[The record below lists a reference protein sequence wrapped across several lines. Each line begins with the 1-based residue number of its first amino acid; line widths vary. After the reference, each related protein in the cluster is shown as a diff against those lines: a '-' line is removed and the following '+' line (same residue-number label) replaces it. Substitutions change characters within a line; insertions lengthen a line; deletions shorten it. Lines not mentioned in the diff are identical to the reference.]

1 MMLTPHRRETILMMA
16 YSYYEIDPRVM
27 REAEAAVDG
36 GFDVDSLALRKAGT
50 PPTEVVRGVR
60 VIRLNQAKYRGGG
73 HLRYVIEY
81 VKFFLRCFVKTTA
94 LFFKRRYAVIHVN
107 NPPDFLVFSTI
118 IPRLF
123 GTKVIL
129 DVHDPM
135 PNTFASKFKGGDNGL
150 FFRLLLWQERL
161 SAAYCN
167 RVITVHQPVKDGIL
181 IKHGLAPDSIEV
193 IANFADDTLFPLR
206 KSFSIEGK
214 IRLVFHGTIL
224 ERSGL
229 RMLMTAL
236 AQVRHKD
243 RISVRIIGEGDFSQA
258 LKGMIQSL
266 KLEQIVDFDNHSYPV
281 HSIPERIADCNAGLV
296 PLEISSVTNYAVP
309 LKLFEYIS
317 LGLPVASVRNIAISY
332 YFSEEDC
339 IFFEWNDPYSLSTAL
354 DRIAENPEVLIR
366 YRERSVALRGRFS
379 WTSEKR
385 KYVALLRQLA
395 GNGPSH

>member
-1 MMLTPHRRETILMMA
+1 
-16 YSYYEIDPRVM
+16 
-27 REAEAAVDG
+27 
-36 GFDVDSLALRKAGT
+36 
-50 PPTEVVRGVR
+50 
-60 VIRLNQAKYRGGG
+60 
-73 HLRYVIEY
+73 
-81 VKFFLRCFVKTTA
+81 
-94 LFFKRRYAVIHVN
+94 
-107 NPPDFLVFSTI
+107 
-118 IPRLF
+118 
-123 GTKVIL
+123 
-129 DVHDPM
+129 
-135 PNTFASKFKGGDNGL
+135 
-150 FFRLLLWQERL
+150 
-161 SAAYCN
+161 
-167 RVITVHQPVKDGIL
+167 
-181 IKHGLAPDSIEV
+181 
-193 IANFADDTLFPLR
+193 
-206 KSFSIEGK
+206 
-214 IRLVFHGTIL
+214 
-224 ERSGL
+224 
-229 RMLMTAL
+229 MLMTAL